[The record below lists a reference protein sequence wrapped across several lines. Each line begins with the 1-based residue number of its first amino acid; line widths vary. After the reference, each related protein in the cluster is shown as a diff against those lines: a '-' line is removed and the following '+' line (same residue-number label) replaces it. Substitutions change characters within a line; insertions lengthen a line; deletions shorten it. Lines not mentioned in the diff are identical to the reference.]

1 MIHVIIGWG
10 VNMKRKIYFAGS
22 IRGGR
27 ADAQTYHEMIDL
39 IKETDLVLT
48 EHVGDMDYSSISE
61 EEKDRQIY
69 ETDTAWLR
77 ECDLVIAECTN
88 PSLGVGYELAYAE
101 KHNKPAY
108 VFWNSEKVQLSAMI
122 AGNPYYHLMPYINK
136 EELFAGIRRILA

>member
-27 ADAQTYHEMIDL
+27 ADAKTYHEMIEL
-39 IKETDLVLT
+39 IKETDTVLT

-101 KHNKPAY
+101 KYSKPVY
-108 VFWNSEKVQLSAMI
+108 VFWNSGKVQLSAMI
-122 AGNPYYHLMPYINK
+122 AGDPYYHLMPYTNK
-136 EELFAGIRRILA
+136 EELFACIRRILA